1 MGEVKQINSNKFI
14 DRTGMRY
21 GRLTVVKRAENKK
34 IGNNTRTMWECK
46 CDCGNTVIVRSD
58 SLNDGTT
65 RSCGCLQRDWIKQL
79 GQHVDEC
86 KLTRGGESR
95 GRLFNIWYLMKYRCQ
110 NPKSKAFNN
119 YGGRGITV
127 CDEWSD
133 NENGYNAFKD
143 WALNN
148 GYFESACIDRID
160 NDAGY
165 SPKNCRWV
173 DDYIQ
178 ANNKRNNRVYT
189 IGEKTHTVADWCKIY
204 NIDKRVVYSRLYRK
218 WNIEDAL
225 TIPVIE
231 RKEGRMDT
239 QTLLDII
246 KLRANLVDGNPTAGT
261 IMNETISALERL
273 IEYER
278 NDELNKNILS

>member
-1 MGEVKQINSNKFI
+1 
-14 DRTGMRY
+14 MRY

-34 IGNNTRTMWECK
+34 IGNNTRTMWECR

-65 RSCGCLQRDWIKQL
+65 RSCGCLQKDWSRWL
-79 GQHVDEC
+79 GQQPQEY

-95 GRLFNIWYLMKYRCQ
+95 DRLFNIWYLMKYRCQ
-110 NPKSKAFNN
+110 SPKSKAFCN

-133 NENGYNAFKD
+133 DENGYDVFKA

-148 GYFESACIDRID
+148 GYYESACIDRID
-160 NDAGY
+160 NNKGY
-165 SPKNCRWV
+165 SPENCKWV

-189 IGEKTHTVADWCKIY
+189 IGDKTHTVADWCKIY
-204 NIDKRVVYSRLYRK
+204 NIDKTVVYSRLYRK
-218 WNIEDAL
+218 WNIEEAL
-225 TIPVIE
+225 TTPVRE
-231 RKEGRMDT
+231 RKERQMDT

-246 KLRANLVDGNPTAGT
+246 KLRANLVDNNPTADT
-261 IMNETISALERL
+261 VVNETISALERL

-278 NDELNKNILS
+278 NDEIKKKLSS